1 MGLHQTARRQIASL
15 LDPIGP
21 QHEVARKKPNRES
34 AMSAIPIS
42 RKKIIAISLVNKRN
56 VLTQS

>member
-21 QHEVARKKPNRES
+21 QHEVARKKQGGRELIFLE
-34 AMSAIPIS
+34 M
-42 RKKIIAISLVNKRN
+42 RDC
-56 VLTQS
+56 TQVE